1 MSSSVGGNLY
11 EYPNG
16 VLRNKF
22 SIMDAEELK
31 RVEATLT
38 AIRIAQFD
46 EHPIPGRFDLDHLK
60 AIHHHIFQDVYE
72 WAGELRRVDIS
83 KESSWFAHFAFIE
96 SNANAL
102 VADFAG
108 EHYLRGLPADQFTAR
123 AAYYLGELNALH
135 PFREGNGRTQR
146 AFLSALAREAGY
158 QLAWERVS
166 PESMVAAS
174 VLSLFRG
181 DNSGFER
188 ILQDITAPLR

>member
-1 MSSSVGGNLY
+1 MSSFDGGNLY
-11 EYPNG
+11 EYPND

-38 AIRIAQFD
+38 AIRIAQLD

-102 VADFAG
+102 LPDFAR
-108 EHYLRGLPADQFTAR
+108 EHHLRGLPADQFTAR
-123 AAYYLGELNALH
+123 AAYYLGELNTLH
-135 PFREGNGRTQR
+135 PFRDGNGRTQR
-146 AFLSALAREAGY
+146 AFLSALVCPRLHARQAMSSHGGAF
-158 QLAWERVS
+158 LLNVWSRHPS
-166 PESMVAAS
+166 
-174 VLSLFRG
+174 
-181 DNSGFER
+181 
-188 ILQDITAPLR
+188 